1 MDGTAG
7 SDGASS
13 DLTCG
18 ADRFIAM
25 NNGAC
30 ACAELRATLNGSF
43 SGDGNGMD
51 YTFIGELITTEGYS
65 VVGLE
70 IIQYCDDQICEFVVI
85 GAADG
90 T

>member
-1 MDGTAG
+1 
-7 SDGASS
+7 
-13 DLTCG
+13 
-18 ADRFIAM
+18 
-25 NNGAC
+25 
-30 ACAELRATLNGSF
+30 
-43 SGDGNGMD
+43 MD